1 MALAILE
8 AALKRESI
16 AWLSCDEN
24 CVRAMLVIPS
34 KAGGKFPA
42 KRCLSLLFIPYLLR
56 IKDLQI
62 AEFSCR
68 ETLNNEYDDLF
79 AEDIN

>member
-1 MALAILE
+1 MIRGDDLPPHG
-8 AALKRESI
+8 
-16 AWLSCDEN
+16 LS
-24 CVRAMLVIPS
+24 V
-34 KAGGKFPA
+34 
-42 KRCLSLLFIPYLLR
+42 LFIPYLLR

-62 AEFSCR
+62 AEFPCQ